1 LTVAIVLDLNL
12 TRPEDVAWFE
22 EAVECAA
29 FLAFELANRAG
40 VRFLTQDMD
49 VTIEE
54 AGDIYTILK
63 YLALVS
69 PQHAELQVV
78 PDDNFFQIVFTQSP
92 EKFHALGWF
101 RGAHRCISPDLLRR

>member
-1 LTVAIVLDLNL
+1 FLDLNL
-12 TRPEDVAWFE
+12 TRPDGERWFE

-29 FLAFELANRAG
+29 FLAFELANRAQ
-40 VRFLTQDMD
+40 VRFMTQDID
-49 VTIEE
+49 VTTKEP
-54 AGDIYTILK
+54 ADIYTILK
-63 YLALVS
+63 YLALVC

-101 RGAHRCISPDLLRR
+101 RGAHRSIGPDFLFAADR